1 MSKEQKGKIRGTVIE
16 TLPNLMFR
24 VETETGSEML
34 VYLSGKLRLHKIKI
48 LLGDKVSIETNSYDA
63 KRGRIIYR
71 L

>member
-48 LLGDKVSIETNSYDA
+48 LLGDKVSIETNSYDV